1 MLMGKLSVR
10 CGMSGQTVRS
20 GVGQTSTADYLRL
33 AANVVYAITGLLF
46 LAGLYFDWQH
56 SGQIIIAEFSLA
68 DEPNANSGLFI
79 LAIIVLAMGYVLSV
93 TGNKIEAWQSEKV
106 DQTQEWT
113 VDVGKT
119 DEN

>member
-1 MLMGKLSVR
+1 
-10 CGMSGQTVRS
+10 MSGQTVRS
-20 GVGQTSTADYLRL
+20 GVGQTSAADYLSL
-33 AANVVYAITGLLF
+33 VANVVYAFSGVFF

-56 SGQIIIAEFSLA
+56 TGQIVIQEFALA

-79 LAIIVLAMGYVLSV
+79 LAIIVLALGYVLSV
-93 TGNKIEAWQSEKV
+93 VGDQLEAWQSEKV

-113 VDVGKT
+113 VDVGES